1 MSGTLDEFE
10 TKTHEALKNYNNNN
24 NIFPHNELVEQFLCL
39 SKKEQSKFLN
49 KYKKEETFVQLETN
63 LSNNL
68 YNGVAE
74 EFVENHIKSLKSFHS
89 NLLIISFLIDMFE
102 IYNNPNYNEKLSN
115 DFLNRFLRL
124 PEDVQ
129 KRFFA
134 ELGFEGESILK
145 LELKNENQ
153 FLKLPESVKC
163 KFIDCHKKEFQQNP
177 NEIAKKFDLM
187 LLKFLLKLKT
197 EAIKYNEKYP
207 KVEINEHAL
216 MDFGGIILVV
226 GISLLVFGII
236 SVFLFSPIAWGL
248 CLSLGFIFSIAGGFS
263 IYKATEKNKTIQI
276 NVKDLHDKLNE
287 FKEEEDINEKLNI
300 SSGKNEKSN
309 ANMSK
314 IPPFEN
320 ENENYK

>member
-1 MSGTLDEFE
+1 MSGALDEFE
-10 TKTHEALKNYNNNN
+10 TKMHEAFYDYDNE
-24 NIFPHNELVEQFLCL
+24 FPHNEFVEQFLCL

-49 KYKKEETFVQLETN
+49 KYKKKETFVQLEEQI
-63 LSNNL
+63 SNDL

-89 NLLIISFLIDMFE
+89 NLLIISFLVDMFG

-115 DFLNRFLRL
+115 DFLNKFLRL
-124 PEDVQ
+124 PENEQ
-129 KRFFA
+129 KHFLA

-197 EAIKYNEKYP
+197 EVIKYNEKYP
-207 KVEINEHAL
+207 KVEINENAL
-216 MDFGGIILVV
+216 MDFGGIALI
-226 GISLLVFGII
+226 FGII
-236 SVFLFSPIAWGL
+236 LLISGLVSNFLFPPAAWGL
-248 CLSLGFIFSIAGGFS
+248 CLGFGIVFFAVGGFS
-263 IYKATEKNKTIQI
+263 IYKATKKNETIQI
-276 NVKDLHDKLNE
+276 NVKDLHDKFNE

-300 SSGKNEKSN
+300 SSEKNEKSN

-314 IPPFEN
+314 IPPFADIKKEII
-320 ENENYK
+320 